1 MLWASPARGDPW
13 GTAGRRR
20 CLAHVVVEDLVKTF
34 RVAERA
40 TTGWGRLR
48 SAVAPKRRE
57 VRALDGASFQLER
70 GELVAYVGPNG
81 AGKSTTIKVLSG
93 ILTPTSGRCEVGGI
107 VPWRERVRHVA
118 RIGVVFGQRT
128 QLFWDLP
135 LSESFELLAAVY
147 RVPRARYRRVRDE
160 LIQVLQV
167 EPFLATPVRQLSLG
181 ERMRGE
187 LLAALLHSPELL
199 FLDEPTI
206 GLDAVSKLAVRRF
219 VRELNREQGT
229 TVVLTTHDF
238 DDIEAVCERV
248 IVIGRGRVLLDG
260 SLDALRSSV
269 SSERRLTVDLADPG
283 AELSELPARLLQRSG
298 ARVTWAFDPQHVS
311 PTDLIQRLV
320 ARHAVRDLFVEHPPI
335 EEIVAELYRRLEA
348 PP

>member
-1 MLWASPARGDPW
+1 M
-13 GTAGRRR
+13 
-20 CLAHVVVEDLVKTF
+20 AHVVVEDLVKTF
-34 RVAERA
+34 SVAERA
-40 TTGWGRLR
+40 TTGWGRLWN
-48 SAVAPKRRE
+48 AVAPKRRE
-57 VRALDGASFQLER
+57 VRALDGATFQLER

-135 LSESFELLAAVY
+135 LSESFDLLAAVY
-147 RVPRARYRRVRDE
+147 RVPRARYRKVRDE

-269 SSERRLTVDLADPG
+269 SSERRLIVDLVDPA
-283 AELSELPARLLQRSG
+283 AELSELPASLLQRSG
-298 ARVTWAFDPQHVS
+298 ARVILAFDPQRIS

>member
-1 MLWASPARGDPW
+1 V
-13 GTAGRRR
+13 
-20 CLAHVVVEDLVKTF
+20 AHVVVEDLVKTF
-34 RVAERA
+34 RVVERA
-40 TTGWGRLR
+40 SGGWGLLR

-57 VRALDGASFQLER
+57 VRALDGASFQVQR

-147 RVPRARYRRVRDE
+147 RVPRERYRKVRDE

-206 GLDAVSKLAVRRF
+206 GLDAVSKLSVRRF
-219 VRELNREQGT
+219 VRQLNREQGT

-269 SSERRLTVDLADPG
+269 SSERRLIVDLAEPA
-283 AELSELPARLLQRSG
+283 AELAELPARLVQRSG
-298 ARVTWAFDPQHVS
+298 ARVTLAFDPRQIS
-311 PTDLIQRLV
+311 PTDLIQLLV
-320 ARHAVRDLFVEHPPI
+320 GRHAVRDLFVEHPPI
-335 EEIVAELYRRLEA
+335 EEVVAELYRRLEA
-348 PP
+348 PA

>member
-1 MLWASPARGDPW
+1 M
-13 GTAGRRR
+13 
-20 CLAHVVVEDLVKTF
+20 AHVVVEDLVKTF
-34 RVAERA
+34 RVAERGA
-40 TTGWGRLR
+40 TGWGRLW

-57 VRALDGASFQLER
+57 VRALDGASFKLER

-147 RVPRARYRRVRDE
+147 RVPRERYRRVRDE
-160 LIQVLQV
+160 LIQILQV

-187 LLAALLHSPELL
+187 LIAALLHSPELL

-206 GLDAVSKLAVRRF
+206 GLDAVSKLAVRGF
-219 VRELNREQGT
+219 VRRLNREQGT

-269 SSERRLTVDLADPG
+269 SPERRLIVDLADPS
-283 AELSELPARLLQRSG
+283 AELGELPARLVERSAG
-298 ARVTWAFDPQHVS
+298 RVTLAFEPKRIS
-311 PTDLIQRLV
+311 PTDLIQLLV
-320 ARHAVRDLFVEHPPI
+320 GRHAVRDLFVEHPPI
-335 EEIVAELYRRLEA
+335 EELVAELYRRLQG
-348 PP
+348 PS

>member
-1 MLWASPARGDPW
+1 
-13 GTAGRRR
+13 
-20 CLAHVVVEDLVKTF
+20 
-34 RVAERA
+34 
-40 TTGWGRLR
+40 
-48 SAVAPKRRE
+48 
-57 VRALDGASFQLER
+57 VRALDGASFQLQR

-167 EPFLATPVRQLSLG
+167 EPFLGTPVRQLSLG

-269 SSERRLTVDLADPG
+269 SSERRLIVDLADPA
-283 AELSELPARLLQRSG
+283 AELSELPARLLHRSG
-298 ARVTWAFDPQHVS
+298 ARVTLAFDPQHVS
-311 PTDLIQRLV
+311 PADLIQRLV

-335 EEIVAELYRRLEA
+335 EEVVAELYRRLEA

>member
-1 MLWASPARGDPW
+1 MGVARPSDPW
-13 GTAGRRR
+13 WAGREEA
-20 CLAHVVVEDLVKTF
+20 LVAHVVVEDLVKTF

-40 TTGWGRLR
+40 TSGWGRVL
-48 SAVAPKRRE
+48 SAVAPRRRE
-57 VRALDGASFQLER
+57 IRALDGASFQLKR

-147 RVPRARYRRVRDE
+147 RVPRERYRKVRDE

-206 GLDAVSKLAVRRF
+206 GLDAVSKLSVRRF
-219 VRELNREQGT
+219 VRQLNREQGT

-269 SSERRLTVDLADPG
+269 SSERRLIVDLAEPA
-283 AELSELPARLLQRSG
+283 AELAELPARLVQRSG
-298 ARVTWAFDPQHVS
+298 ARVTLAFDPRQIS
-311 PTDLIQRLV
+311 PTDLIQLLV
-320 ARHAVRDLFVEHPPI
+320 GRHAVRDLFVEHPPI
-335 EEIVAELYRRLEA
+335 EEVVAELYRRLEA
-348 PP
+348 PA